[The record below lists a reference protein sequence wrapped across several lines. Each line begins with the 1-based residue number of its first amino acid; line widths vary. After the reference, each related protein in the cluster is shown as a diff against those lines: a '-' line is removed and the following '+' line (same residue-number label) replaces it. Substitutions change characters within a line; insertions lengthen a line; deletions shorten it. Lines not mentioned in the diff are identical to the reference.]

1 MKRFF
6 VASLIIAASG
16 LVVADANAQLL
27 PSASEIGQ
35 NALNSAK
42 SSAEPSARNS
52 VDAATGN
59 VCKRGEQE
67 RSKYTTERDKVQNKV
82 KTGKDRI
89 NNTKSAVQ
97 DLTRSPF

>member
-1 MKRFF
+1 MKRFI

-16 LVVADANAQLL
+16 LVIADANAQLL
-27 PSASEIGQ
+27 PSPSEIGQ

-42 SSAEPSARNS
+42 NSAETSARNS

-59 VCKRGEQE
+59 VSKRVEQE
-67 RSKYTTERDKVQNKV
+67 RTKYTTERDKVQNKV
-82 KTGKDRI
+82 STEKSRI
-89 NNTKSAVQ
+89 NNTKNAVQ